1 MTKYREIFRLH
12 EQGVNKIDIASS
24 CGCSRNT
31 VSSVLKH
38 AREAGLTWESV
49 KELSDERISQLLFGE
64 RSDQPELRKLPDFER
79 IHRELV
85 KIGVTLSLLWHEYCG
100 ECRASGD
107 IPFMYTQ
114 FCKLYREFATTFKAT
129 MHIEHKP
136 GQKLE
141 VDWAGQTLPVIDSV
155 TGTVAKA
162 YLFVATLPCSG
173 YSYVEAFMNQKL
185 ESWINAHI
193 NAWNFFGGVTR
204 ILVPDNLKT
213 GVQGTSADIVTL
225 NRTYQEMAEHY
236 ATCVIPT
243 RVRKPKD
250 KPNVERAVGIT
261 STWITAA
268 LRNQQ
273 FFSIPELNIA
283 IREKLTEFNEKP
295 FQKKPGNR
303 RDAFLEEKGFL
314 LPLPRNRYELSS
326 WRVAV
331 VQHNYC
337 VAVDRMY
344 YSVPFEYIKR
354 EVEVRMTR
362 NVVEVFF
369 DGCRISS
376 HPRLHGKPGQHRIIP
391 EHMPESHRIYY
402 DWNEEQLR
410 SWAHECGPNIAE
422 VVEEWFRS
430 QIVKEQACR
439 LCSALFRLADKYS
452 TLRLD
457 DACDRALVY
466 TNNPSLKT
474 IQSILKTGYDKLE
487 KDQKQGQ
494 ESSSEHGF
502 ARGAAYYGGKS

>member
-12 EQGVNKIDIASS
+12 EQGVTKIDIALS

-38 AREAGLTWESV
+38 AREAGLSWESV
-49 KELSDERISQLLFGE
+49 REISDERISQLLFGE
-64 RSDQPELRKLPDFER
+64 RSDQPEIRKQPDFEH
-79 IHRELV
+79 IHRELA
-85 KIGVTLSLLWHEYCG
+85 KSGVTLSLLWHEYCG
-100 ECRASGD
+100 ECRTSGD

-114 FCKLYREFATTFKAT
+114 FCKLYREYAITSKAT

-141 VDWAGQTLPVIDSV
+141 VDWAGQTLSV
-155 TGTVAKA
+155 TDSITGTEAKA

-173 YSYVEAFMNQKL
+173 YTYVEAFMDQKL
-185 ESWINAHI
+185 DSWINAHI

-213 GVQGTSADIVTL
+213 GVQDTSRDTITL

-243 RVRKPKD
+243 RIRKPKD
-250 KPNVERAVGIT
+250 KPGVERAVGIT
-261 STWITAA
+261 STWIIAA

-273 FFSIPELNIA
+273 FFSVSELNNA

-303 RDAFLEEKGFL
+303 MSAFLEEKGFL
-314 LPLPRNRYELSS
+314 LPLPRSRYEPSS

-354 EVEVRMTR
+354 EVEIRMTR

-369 DGCRISS
+369 DGSRISS
-376 HPRLHGKPGQHRIIP
+376 HPRLHGKPGQYRIAP

-410 SWAHECGPNIAE
+410 FWAHECGPNIAE

-430 QIVKEQACR
+430 QPVKEQACR

-466 TNNPSLKT
+466 THNPSLKT
-474 IQSILKTGYDKLE
+474 IQSILKSGYDKLE
-487 KDQKQGQ
+487 KAQKQTQ
-494 ESSSEHGF
+494 ESSSAHGF
-502 ARGAAYYGGKS
+502 TRGAAYYGGKS